1 MENSKSSEEED
12 AAAEAEEKQAMTT
25 ETNKSEQTKEENNTH
40 EEEKVE
46 DEKVSSIVNSRD
58 PSATPSADNI
68 NQMRP
73 PSDQPSA
80 PHVALPSKDVKE
92 EEEKGDDTTQQ
103 VKQHSAAQKVVKSE
117 NAVDTVAAQPNIGTE
132 DAIAKCTTPTEP
144 LEPAQNSGYDTDGE
158 EKKMDDDDLYVAQP
172 RSPPKTTPGIKT
184 GGISTAAKVV
194 PSPLGASS
202 VSTPQS
208 DTTKA
213 KSMPTPSSTT
223 CSSSRGNGGRSLE
236 ELMTTDD
243 MANATMEQK
252 VDGVSRICAYILPFL
267 FVYNIL
273 VRSSWIHSV
282 AHTPRHPLLF
292 HFTAQTPS
300 QHPQESIRS
309 GPEH

>member
-1 MENSKSSEEED
+1 MENSESSEEED
-12 AAAEAEEKQAMTT
+12 AAAQAEEKQVLTT
-25 ETNKSEQTKEENNTH
+25 ETNQSKQVNEEINTQQ
-40 EEEKVE
+40 EEKVS
-46 DEKVSSIVNSRD
+46 SSIVNSKD
-58 PSATPSADNI
+58 PSATENVSSANLLLS
-68 NQMRP
+68 
-73 PSDQPSA
+73 PSDQPSVS
-80 PHVALPSKDVKE
+80 HVTLPSKDVKE

-103 VKQHSAAQKVVKSE
+103 QVKQHPAAQKVVKSE

-184 GGISTAAKVV
+184 SGISTTAKIV
-194 PSPLGASS
+194 PSPLGVSS
-202 VSTPQS
+202 VSTHQS

-223 CSSSRGNGGRSLE
+223 CRGSRGTGGRSLE

-300 QHPQESIRS
+300 
-309 GPEH
+309 